1 MARMEGQVADNR
13 RYRVEVD
20 SKTGDLAVLDTKTGK
35 LLDIV
40 DCSKL
45 LNGEEVDG

>member
-1 MARMEGQVADNR
+1 MADNR

-40 DCSKL
+40 DCAKL